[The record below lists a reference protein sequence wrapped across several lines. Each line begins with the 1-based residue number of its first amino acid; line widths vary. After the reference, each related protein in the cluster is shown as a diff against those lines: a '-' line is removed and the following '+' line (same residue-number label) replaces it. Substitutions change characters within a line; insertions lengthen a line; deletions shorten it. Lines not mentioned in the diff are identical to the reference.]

1 MYSLFPKNIRYFQ
14 HETRHK
20 DVTQKMCY
28 FRKLII
34 FCTFSLATKFFG
46 VGASVT
52 KGNSNIFHSIP
63 YYQTVLFAAQQS
75 NTKITPRASHRASNS
90 KTERGQSSHTDVTRT
105 RLYDKTDIY
114 DNIVYFLYNFFRHLP
129 KNLKTAMSAIL
140 FTIPKEIQTT
150 PLLCWNTET
159 VIQITQS
166 MCYLWK

>member
-1 MYSLFPKNIRYFQ
+1 M
-14 HETRHK
+14 
-20 DVTQKMCY
+20 
-28 FRKLII
+28 
-34 FCTFSLATKFFG
+34 FFAG

-63 YYQTVLFAAQQS
+63 YYQTVLICSTA
-75 NTKITPRASHRASNS
+75 KRASHRASNS
-90 KTERGQSSHTDVTRT
+90 KTERGQSSHTDVART

-150 PLLCWNTET
+150 PLLYAGTLK
-159 VIQITQS
+159 Q
-166 MCYLWK
+166 

>member
-1 MYSLFPKNIRYFQ
+1 M
-14 HETRHK
+14 
-20 DVTQKMCY
+20 
-28 FRKLII
+28 
-34 FCTFSLATKFFG
+34 FCAG

-63 YYQTVLFAAQQS
+63 YYQTVLICSTAKQHQN
-75 NTKITPRASHRASNS
+75 NTKTEPQSEQPQ
-90 KTERGQSSHTDVTRT
+90 TERGQSSHTDVTRT

>member
-1 MYSLFPKNIRYFQ
+1 M
-14 HETRHK
+14 
-20 DVTQKMCY
+20 
-28 FRKLII
+28 
-34 FCTFSLATKFFG
+34 FFKR

-63 YYQTVLFAAQQS
+63 YYQTVLICSTAKQHQN
-75 NTKITPRASHRASNS
+75 NTKSEPQSEQQQDRARAIITYRCYKN
-90 KTERGQSSHTDVTRT
+90 KTVRQNRHLRQYS
-105 RLYDKTDIY
+105 IFF
-114 DNIVYFLYNFFRHLP
+114 IQFFRHLP